1 LRAQRFEHGRNIRG
15 VPAQPEGRNLE
26 VLLFGNAEPDDKEP
40 VIDMKDFEDDRRFRN
55 CRHRILP

>member
-40 VIDMKDFEDDRRFRN
+40 LI
-55 CRHRILP
+55 